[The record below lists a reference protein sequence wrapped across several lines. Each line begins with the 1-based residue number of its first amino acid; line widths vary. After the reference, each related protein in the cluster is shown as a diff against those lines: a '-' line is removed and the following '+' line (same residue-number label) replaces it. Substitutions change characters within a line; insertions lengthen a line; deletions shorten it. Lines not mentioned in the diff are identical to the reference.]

1 MKINIWK
8 YLINPIFSFI
18 LCIIVCFIFI
28 YTDGSLYYLT
38 IFISLSILSFIISIM
53 KSNNFSKKFMIL
65 TIIIILF
72 VTVISFFCVLMG
84 YLAWV
89 LIFFLWIFSIL
100 ISMISIILSMKYK
113 INHIINYV
121 LLFFISSVFIGFIF
135 TNYNE
140 GSYEKKLLQN
150 VKIIEDYYDKTN
162 KKYDKEEINRLL
174 NENNKKNLYRI
185 EISDDNYEISIHTI
199 NSGWLMGMGYNSGD
213 KIILKDYKK

>member
-1 MKINIWK
+1 MKIDIWK

-28 YTDGSLYYLT
+28 YIDGSLYYLT
-38 IFISLSILSFIISIM
+38 IFISLLILSFIISIM

-150 VKIIEDYYDKTN
+150 VKRIEDYYDKTN

-174 NENNKKNLYRI
+174 NENNKINLYRI
-185 EISDDNYEISIHTI
+185 EITEDNYVIYIHTR
-199 NSGWLMGMGYNSGD
+199 NSGWLMGMGYNSGN
-213 KIILKDYKK
+213 KIIFKDYKK